1 MVERNEKRIVGDED
15 WRIVG
20 IGIRYGSGGFE
31 IRPHSE
37 MEGYGIC
44 GGL

>member
-1 MVERNEKRIVGDED
+1 MVERNEKRIVGDEA

-20 IGIRYGSGGFE
+20 IGIRYGSGGF
-31 IRPHSE
+31 RPHSE

-44 GGL
+44 GVL